1 MLKLTE
7 MVQLGAAGFKPAD
20 IKKFGESGIE
30 SKDIIE
36 LAKSG
41 YTVNDVDELIKLSQ
55 ESAGGTAAQSTDE
68 QPPEGNPGAGSDDAG
83 DDNINN
89 KTDPDPKDAEIEKL
103 KAEISK
109 MQDENAHKDIG
120 QDKPISAEEKFQEAL
135 KGLY

>member
-7 MVQLGAAGFKPAD
+7 MIQLGAAGFKPAD

-41 YTVNDVDELIKLSQ
+41 YTANDVDELIKLSQ
-55 ESAGGTAAQSTDE
+55 ESAGGTAAQSTVE
-68 QPPEGNPGAGSDDAG
+68 NPPEGDPGAGSDDAD
-83 DDNINN
+83 DDNIDN
-89 KTDPDPKDAEIEKL
+89 KKDPDPKDAEIEKL
-103 KAEISK
+103 KADISK
-109 MQDENAHKDIG
+109 MQNTNANMDIG
-120 QDKPISAEEKFQEAL
+120 QSIQISAEEKFREAL

>member
-41 YTVNDVDELIKLSQ
+41 YTANDVDELIKLSQ
-55 ESAGGTAAQSTDE
+55 ESADTTAKQSTDT
-68 QPPEGNPGAGSDDAG
+68 PTPDKDTGAVGDDTS

-103 KAEISK
+103 KADISK
-109 MQDENAHKDIG
+109 MQDANARKDIG
-120 QDKPISAEEKFQEAL
+120 QSTQISAEEKFREAL

>member
-1 MLKLTE
+1 MNLTE
-7 MVQLGAAGFKPAD
+7 VIKLGALGFKPAD

-41 YTVNDVDELIKLSQ
+41 YTANDVDELIKLSQ
-55 ESAGGTAAQSTDE
+55 ESADTTAAQSTE
-68 QPPEGNPGAGSDDAG
+68 EKPPEGNTGAGSDDTS

-103 KAEISK
+103 KADISK
-109 MQDENAHKDIG
+109 MQDANARKDIG
-120 QDKPISAEEKFQEAL
+120 QSTQISAEEKFREAL

>member
-41 YTVNDVDELIKLSQ
+41 YTANDVDELIKLSQ
-55 ESAGGTAAQSTDE
+55 ENAGGTAAQSTE
-68 QPPEGNPGAGSDDAG
+68 EKPPEGNPGAGSDDAG
-83 DDNINN
+83 DDNIDN
-89 KTDPDPKDAEIEKL
+89 KENPDPKDAEIEKL
-103 KAEISK
+103 KADISK
-109 MQDENAHKDIG
+109 MQDANAHTDIG
-120 QDKPISAEEKFQEAL
+120 QTQQISAEEKFREAL

>member
-41 YTVNDVDELIKLSQ
+41 YTANDVDELIKLSQ
-55 ESAGGTAAQSTDE
+55 ETAGGTAAQSTGE
-68 QPPEGNPGAGSDDAG
+68 QPPEGNPGAGSDDAS
-83 DDNINN
+83 DDNIDK

-103 KAEISK
+103 RTEISK
-109 MQDENAHKDIG
+109 MQDANAHKDIG
-120 QDKPISAEEKFQEAL
+120 QNNQISAEEKFREVL
-135 KGLY
+135 KSLY

>member
-41 YTVNDVDELIKLSQ
+41 YSASDVDELIKMAQ
-55 ESAGGTAAQSTDE
+55 EANNTATESNEGQSVPAENASTAGGD
-68 QPPEGNPGAGSDDAG
+68 GAS
-83 DDNINN
+83 DDNIQP
-89 KTDPDPKDAEIEKL
+89 DPDPRDSEIEKL
-103 KAEISK
+103 KEEISK
-109 MQDENAHKDIG
+109 MQDANASMNIG
-120 QDKPISAEEKFQEAL
+120 QTKIQSNEELVREAF
-135 KGLY
+135 KNLY

>member
-1 MLKLTE
+1 MKLTE
-7 MVQLGAAGFKPAD
+7 MIQMGALGFKPAD

-41 YTVNDVDELIKLSQ
+41 YTANDVDELIKLSQ
-55 ESAGGTAAQSTDE
+55 ETAGGTAAQSTKE
-68 QPPEGNPGAGSDDAG
+68 KPPEGNTGAGSDDAG
-83 DDNINN
+83 DDNIDK

-103 KAEISK
+103 KTEISK
-109 MQDENAHKDIG
+109 MQDANAHKDIG
-120 QDKPISAEEKFQEAL
+120 QTNQISAEEKFREAL

>member
-1 MLKLTE
+1 MKLTE
-7 MVQLGAAGFKPAD
+7 MIQMGALGFKPAD

-41 YTVNDVDELIKLSQ
+41 YTANDVDELIKLSQ
-55 ESAGGTAAQSTDE
+55 ESADTTAKQSTE
-68 QPPEGNPGAGSDDAG
+68 EKPPEGDPGAVGDDTS
-83 DDNINN
+83 DDNIDN

-109 MQDENAHKDIG
+109 MQDANAHTNIG
-120 QDKPISAEEKFQEAL
+120 QTNTISAEEKFQEAL

>member
-1 MLKLTE
+1 MKLTE
-7 MVQLGAAGFKPAD
+7 MIQMGALGFKPAD

-41 YTVNDVDELIKLSQ
+41 YTANDVDELIKLSQ
-55 ESAGGTAAQSTDE
+55 ETAGSTAAPSTDE
-68 QPPEGNPGAGSDDAG
+68 KPPEGNPGAGSDDAG

-89 KTDPDPKDAEIEKL
+89 KTDPDPRDSEIEKL
-103 KAEISK
+103 RAEISK
-109 MQDENAHKDIG
+109 LQDANASRDIG
-120 QDKPISAEEKFQEAL
+120 RGREITAEEKFREAL

>member
-41 YTVNDVDELIKLSQ
+41 YTANDVDELIKLSQ
-55 ESAGGTAAQSTDE
+55 ETAGSTAAPSTDE

-83 DDNINN
+83 DDNN
-89 KTDPDPKDAEIEKL
+89 KPDPKDDEIEKL
-103 KAEISK
+103 KKTIEDIQNKNAYQNLGQEKETLTNQQKVDEIFR
-109 MQDENAHKDIG
+109 NL
-120 QDKPISAEEKFQEAL
+120 F
-135 KGLY
+135 

>member
-41 YTVNDVDELIKLSQ
+41 YTANDVDELIKLSQ
-55 ESAGGTAAQSTDE
+55 ESADTTANQSTE
-68 QPPEGNPGAGSDDAG
+68 EKPPEGNSGAAGDDAG
-83 DDNINN
+83 GDNIDN

-103 KAEISK
+103 KADISK
-109 MQDENAHKDIG
+109 MQDANSHMDIG
-120 QDKPISAEEKFQEAL
+120 QSTQISAEEQFQEAL

>member
-41 YTVNDVDELIKLSQ
+41 YTANDVDELIKLSQ
-55 ESAGGTAAQSTDE
+55 ESAGSTAAQSTDE
-68 QPPEGNPGAGSDDAG
+68 QPPEGNPGAGSDDAC
-83 DDNINN
+83 DDNIDN
-89 KTDPDPKDAEIEKL
+89 KENPDPKDVEIEKL
-103 KAEISK
+103 KADISK
-109 MQDENAHKDIG
+109 MQDANANMDIG
-120 QDKPISAEEKFQEAL
+120 QSTQISAEEKFREAL

>member
-1 MLKLTE
+1 MKLTE
-7 MVQLGAAGFKPAD
+7 MIQMGALGFKPAD

-41 YTVNDVDELIKLSQ
+41 YTANDVDELIKLSQ
-55 ESAGGTAAQSTDE
+55 ETAGGTAAQSTE
-68 QPPEGNPGAGSDDAG
+68 EKPPEGNPGAGSDDAG
-83 DDNINN
+83 DDNIDN

-109 MQDENAHKDIG
+109 LQDANASKDIG
-120 QDKPISAEEKFQEAL
+120 QSKQITAEEKFQEAL

>member
-41 YTVNDVDELIKLSQ
+41 YTANDVDELIKLSQ
-55 ESAGGTAAQSTDE
+55 ETACGTAAQSTDE
-68 QPPEGNPGAGSDDAG
+68 LPPEGNPGAGSDDAG

-89 KTDPDPKDAEIEKL
+89 KKDPDPKDAEIEKL
-103 KAEISK
+103 KADISK
-109 MQDENAHKDIG
+109 MQDANANMDIG
-120 QDKPISAEEKFQEAL
+120 QSTQISAEEKFREAL

>member
-1 MLKLTE
+1 MKLTE
-7 MVQLGAAGFKPAD
+7 MIQMGALGFKPAD

-41 YTVNDVDELIKLSQ
+41 YTANDVDELIKLSQ
-55 ESAGGTAAQSTDE
+55 ETAGGTAAPSTDE
-68 QPPEGNPGAGSDDAG
+68 KPPEGNPGAGSDDAG
-83 DDNINN
+83 DDNIDN

-103 KAEISK
+103 RAEISK
-109 MQDENAHKDIG
+109 LQDANASKDIG
-120 QDKPISAEEKFQEAL
+120 QSKQITAEEKFQEAL